1 MNEII
6 ETPLPT
12 EKVTLE
18 TAKPRLSFWQIFNM
32 SFGFLGT
39 QYAFALQTAYMG
51 PIYTYLD
58 VDPANIPFLLL
69 AGPVTGLIVQPIIG
83 AMSDNTWSPRWG
95 RRRPYFLIGAILSSI
110 CLVFMPF
117 SSTLWMAAGLLWI
130 LDSSINITME
140 PFRAFIADK
149 LPEKQRSV
157 GFSMQT
163 FFIGGGQILA
173 MSMATALI
181 WLGFDL
187 SEESSILQRV
197 PDYVRYPFFIGAFV
211 FLGSVLW
218 TVFTTKEYPPSD
230 LKKFREKQEQSH
242 ILTRGFRDMWLA
254 IRQMPK
260 AMKQLFFVKFFTW
273 YGVPIFYSY
282 LALSIARHIY
292 QAPDST
298 FPGFAEG
305 VKSGTTAILVM
316 NIGTIIV
323 TLLLPKAAMAVGRR
337 MTHAVCLLLGAAGFI
352 GMLWADT
359 LTGVLICMCLFG
371 ATWASALTMPY
382 VMLSSAVPADKMGVY
397 MGLFNTFIVIPM
409 AISMLT
415 VPLYYDNWL
424 ASDPRNA
431 IALGGV
437 FFILAAIA
445 TLFVTRTVEFTARTS
460 V

>member
-1 MNEII
+1 MNKSASSQI
-6 ETPLPT
+6 
-12 EKVTLE
+12 TL
-18 TAKPRLSFWQIFNM
+18 ADKKPKLSFWQMFNM

-69 AGPVTGLIVQPIIG
+69 AGPITGLVIQPIVG
-83 AMSDNTWSPRWG
+83 ALSDKTWSPRWG
-95 RRRPYFLIGAILSSI
+95 RRRPYFLIGAILASI

-130 LDSSINITME
+130 LDSSINVTME

-149 LPEKQRSV
+149 LPEKQRSA

-173 MSMATALI
+173 MSMAIILV
-181 WLGFDL
+181 WMGFDL
-187 SEESSILQRV
+187 SEESSELQKV

-211 FLGSVLW
+211 FMASVLW
-218 TVFTTKEYPPSD
+218 TIFTTDEYPPED
-230 LKKFREKQEQSH
+230 VEAFKKRKENTNVFLE
-242 ILTRGFRDMWLA
+242 GFKDIWTALW
-254 IRQMPK
+254 QMPK

-273 YGVPIFYSY
+273 YGIPIFYSY
-282 LALSIARHIY
+282 LALSIARHVY
-292 QAPDST
+292 NAPDES

-316 NIGTIIV
+316 NVSTIIFS
-323 TLLLPKAAMAVGRR
+323 LLLPKVSTLAGRR
-337 MTHAVCLLLGAAGFI
+337 LTHAICLLLGAVGFI
-352 GMLWADT
+352 GMLFT
-359 LTGVLICMCLFG
+359 TSLFGFLFCMCLFG

-382 VMLSSAVPADKMGVY
+382 VMLSSAVPADRMGIY

-409 AISMLT
+409 AISMVT
-415 VPLYYDNWL
+415 VPLFYDSFL

-431 IALGGV
+431 IAFGGA
-437 FFILAAIA
+437 FFILAALA
-445 TLFVTRTVEFTARTS
+445 TKFVGREVEIE
-460 V
+460 